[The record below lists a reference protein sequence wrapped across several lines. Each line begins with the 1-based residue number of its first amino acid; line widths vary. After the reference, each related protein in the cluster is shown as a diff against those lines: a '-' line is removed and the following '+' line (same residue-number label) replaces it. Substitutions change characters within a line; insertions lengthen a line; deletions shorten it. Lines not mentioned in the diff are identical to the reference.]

1 MHLPLCRRCN
11 GEAFQQI
18 REEGAPFPCS
28 VPGHPSLEM
37 APSLPPPP
45 APGPLLSSSFLSSCS
60 VDGASIF
67 SLRERSK
74 WPINSERRGSGVQ
87 PKIVS
92 TFSGL
97 VEYQTGQ
104 RLSSSSEYL
113 SASRGRRSLLLQEI
127 REGKK
132 GKSYFPDSLT
142 VIRTGTEASASS
154 LSRLAQSG
162 TTQEN
167 VHKIRLAMAISALLS
182 RSLSDL
188 DLGTSL

>member
-1 MHLPLCRRCN
+1 M
-11 GEAFQQI
+11 
-18 REEGAPFPCS
+18 
-28 VPGHPSLEM
+28 
-37 APSLPPPP
+37 
-45 APGPLLSSSFLSSCS
+45 
-60 VDGASIF
+60 
-67 SLRERSK
+67 
-74 WPINSERRGSGVQ
+74 
-87 PKIVS
+87 
-92 TFSGL
+92 
-97 VEYQTGQ
+97 
-104 RLSSSSEYL
+104 
-113 SASRGRRSLLLQEI
+113 LQEI